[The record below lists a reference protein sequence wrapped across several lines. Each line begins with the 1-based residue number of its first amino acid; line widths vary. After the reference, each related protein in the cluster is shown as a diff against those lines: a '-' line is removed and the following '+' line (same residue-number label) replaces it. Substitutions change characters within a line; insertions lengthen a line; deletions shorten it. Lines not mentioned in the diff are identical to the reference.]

1 MSKHKSDTKDK
12 KKGSQLLIRVDK
24 AERDAFVTL
33 CDQLDTSAAREI
45 RRFMR
50 ELVAA
55 HSGQISPDGEIATA
69 VITDAPG
76 EGLANTDATPPEP
89 DADAQALAGAS
100 PKAGIPA
107 GVTAKPKPRQK
118 RVQI

>member
-1 MSKHKSDTKDK
+1 MYIHNQGEIVSKHKLHGKDK

-50 ELVAA
+50 QLVAA
-55 HSGQISPDGEIATA
+55 HAGDDPGVGGKTENAVTAFGNGHAPASHDAISRK
-69 VITDAPG
+69 TDAQV
-76 EGLANTDATPPEP
+76 EIRADRTETPKGSV
-89 DADAQALAGAS
+89 AQIA
-100 PKAGIPA
+100 
-107 GVTAKPKPRQK
+107 
-118 RVQI
+118 

>member
-1 MSKHKSDTKDK
+1 MSKHKLHGKDK

-24 AERDAFVTL
+24 AERDAFVML

-55 HSGQISPDGEIATA
+55 HSGVETAPSDETENTVIAVETDGDTAIS
-69 VITDAPG
+69 
-76 EGLANTDATPPEP
+76 EGAATPKAALV
-89 DADAQALAGAS
+89 ADT
-100 PKAGIPA
+100 PA
-107 GVTAKPKPRQK
+107 AKPVRARKKPVPK
-118 RVQI
+118 